1 MVNKLI
7 TKGVIM
13 KTLSNIIIL
22 SALLANFAFAND
34 LLARLSNG
42 AVSDNSIGVKIL
54 SLDEMKEVRG
64 GYAVTTIRISQ
75 NELAALAVPD
85 FENELGWEI
94 KNGQIDLEQTMK
106 NDRGLCQMGSTQCYS
121 NSATKKHL
129 WQSQKRL
136 QEFTNALDGSN
147 PLYTALGFSV
157 KRNVGFN
164 RTGKFVYF
172 SYGVVAVNRFD
183 GSIRNVTNSV
193 TLNNN
198 IIINELKRNYKD
210 RLESALGGLR

>member
-1 MVNKLI
+1 MIEGCVKWALRNVILI
-7 TKGVIM
+7 VRPK
-13 KTLSNIIIL
+13 NIY
-22 SALLANFAFAND
+22 
-34 LLARLSNG
+34 G
-42 AVSDNSIGVKIL
+42 KVK
-54 SLDEMKEVRG
+54 
-64 GYAVTTIRISQ
+64 
-75 NELAALAVPD
+75 
-85 FENELGWEI
+85 
-94 KNGQIDLEQTMK
+94 
-106 NDRGLCQMGSTQCYS
+106 
-121 NSATKKHL
+121 
-129 WQSQKRL
+129 KRL

-164 RTGKFVYF
+164 RAGKFVYF

-183 GSIRNVTNSV
+183 GSIRNVTNSA

>member
-1 MVNKLI
+1 MFQKLFS
-7 TKGVIM
+7 VIA
-13 KTLSNIIIL
+13 L
-22 SALLANFAFAND
+22 SALLVSFSFAND
-34 LLARLSNG
+34 LLAKLSNG
-42 AVSDNSIGVKIL
+42 AVSDNSVGVKIL

-64 GYAVTTIRISQ
+64 GYAVATIRISQ

-164 RTGKFVYF
+164 RAGKFVYF

-183 GSIRNVTNSV
+183 GSIRNVTNSA

>member
-1 MVNKLI
+1 MFQKLFS
-7 TKGVIM
+7 VIA
-13 KTLSNIIIL
+13 L

-34 LLARLSNG
+34 LLAKLSNG
-42 AVSDNSIGVKIL
+42 AVSDNSVGVKIL

-64 GYAVTTIRISQ
+64 GYAVATIRISQ

-94 KNGQIDLEQTMK
+94 KNGQINLEQTMK

-147 PLYTALGFSV
+147 HLYTALGFSV

-164 RTGKFVYF
+164 RAGKFVYF

-183 GSIRNVTNSV
+183 GSIRNVTNSA

>member
-1 MVNKLI
+1 
-7 TKGVIM
+7 M
-13 KTLSNIIIL
+13 KKIF
-22 SALLANFAFAND
+22 ALLALTSLLTSSVFAEDF
-34 LLARLSNG
+34 LAKVSNG
-42 AVSDNSIGVKIL
+42 VLSDTSPGVKEL
-54 SLDEMKEVRG
+54 SLDEMKEVKG

-164 RTGKFVYF
+164 RAGKFVYF

-183 GSIRNVTNSV
+183 GSIRNVTNSA

-198 IIINELKRNYKD
+198 VIINELKRNYKD

>member
-1 MVNKLI
+1 MFQKLFS
-7 TKGVIM
+7 VIA
-13 KTLSNIIIL
+13 L
-22 SALLANFAFAND
+22 SALLVSFSFAND
-34 LLARLSNG
+34 LLAKLSNG
-42 AVSDNSIGVKIL
+42 AVSDNSVGVKIL

>member
-1 MVNKLI
+1 MLKKLASS
-7 TKGVIM
+7 
-13 KTLSNIIIL
+13 LIL
-22 SALLANFAFAND
+22 GSLLASSAFAGD
-34 LLARLSNG
+34 FLAKVSNG
-42 AVSDNSIGVKIL
+42 ALSDTSPGVKEL
-54 SLDEMKEVRG
+54 SLDEMKEVKG

-164 RTGKFVYF
+164 RAGKFVYF

-183 GSIRNVTNSV
+183 GSIRNVTNSA

-198 IIINELKRNYKD
+198 VIINELKRNYKD

>member
-1 MVNKLI
+1 MFQKLFS
-7 TKGVIM
+7 VIA
-13 KTLSNIIIL
+13 LG
-22 SALLANFAFAND
+22 ALLANFAFAND
-34 LLARLSNG
+34 LLAKLSNG
-42 AVSDNSIGVKIL
+42 AVSDNSVGVKIL

-64 GYAVTTIRISQ
+64 GYAVATIRISQ

-172 SYGVVAVNRFD
+172 SYGVVAVNRFE

>member
-1 MVNKLI
+1 MFQKLFS
-7 TKGVIM
+7 VIA
-13 KTLSNIIIL
+13 L
-22 SALLANFAFAND
+22 SALLLNFSFAND
-34 LLARLSNG
+34 LLAKLSNG
-42 AVSDNSIGVKIL
+42 AVSDNSVGVKVL

-64 GYAVTTIRISQ
+64 GYAVATIRISQ

>member
-1 MVNKLI
+1 MFQKLFSI
-7 TKGVIM
+7 VA
-13 KTLSNIIIL
+13 L
-22 SALLANFAFAND
+22 SALLVSFSFAND
-34 LLARLSNG
+34 LLAKLSKG
-42 AVSDNSIGVKIL
+42 AVSDNSVGVKVL

-64 GYAVTTIRISQ
+64 GYAVATIRISQ

-94 KNGQIDLEQTMK
+94 KNGQINLEQTMK

-164 RTGKFVYF
+164 RAGKFVYF

-183 GSIRNVTNSV
+183 GSIRNVTNSA

>member
-1 MVNKLI
+1 MLKKLTSSLI
-7 TKGVIM
+7 LGSLLASSAFAEDFLAKLTKGA
-13 KTLSNIIIL
+13 LSDT
-22 SALLANFAFAND
+22 SP
-34 LLARLSNG
+34 
-42 AVSDNSIGVKIL
+42 GVKEL
-54 SLDEMKEVRG
+54 SLEEMKQVKG

-94 KNGQIDLEQTMK
+94 KNGQIDLKQTMK

-136 QEFTNALDGSN
+136 QEFTQALDGSN

-157 KRNVGFN
+157 KRNIGFN
-164 RTGKFVYF
+164 RAGKFVYF

-183 GSIRNVTNSV
+183 GSIRNVTNSA

-198 IIINELKRNYKD
+198 VIINELKRNYKD
-210 RLESALGGLR
+210 RLENDLGGLR

>member
-1 MVNKLI
+1 MFQKLFS
-7 TKGVIM
+7 VIA
-13 KTLSNIIIL
+13 LSV
-22 SALLANFAFAND
+22 LLANFAFAND
-34 LLARLSNG
+34 LLAKLSNG
-42 AVSDNSIGVKIL
+42 AVSDNSVGVKIL

>member
-1 MVNKLI
+1 MFQKLFS
-7 TKGVIM
+7 VIA
-13 KTLSNIIIL
+13 LG
-22 SALLANFAFAND
+22 ALLANFAFAND
-34 LLARLSNG
+34 LLAKLSNG
-42 AVSDNSIGVKIL
+42 AVSDNSVGVKVL

-75 NELAALAVPD
+75 NELTALAVPD

-164 RTGKFVYF
+164 RAGKFVYF

-183 GSIRNVTNSV
+183 GSIRNVTNSA

-210 RLESALGGLR
+210 RLENALGGLR

>member
-1 MVNKLI
+1 MLKKLFS
-7 TKGVIM
+7 VIA
-13 KTLSNIIIL
+13 LG
-22 SALLANFAFAND
+22 ALLANFAFAND
-34 LLARLSNG
+34 LLAKLSNG
-42 AVSDNSIGVKIL
+42 VVSDNSVGVKIL

-64 GYAVTTIRISQ
+64 GYAVATIRISQ

-94 KNGQIDLEQTMK
+94 KNGQINLEQTMK

-164 RTGKFVYF
+164 RAGKFVYF

-183 GSIRNVTNSV
+183 GSIRNVTNSA

>member
-1 MVNKLI
+1 MFQKLFS
-7 TKGVIM
+7 VIA
-13 KTLSNIIIL
+13 LG
-22 SALLANFAFAND
+22 ALLANFAFAND
-34 LLARLSNG
+34 LLAKLSNG
-42 AVSDNSIGVKIL
+42 AVSDNSVGVKIL

-64 GYAVTTIRISQ
+64 GYAVATIRISQ

-94 KNGQIDLEQTMK
+94 KNGQINLEQTMK

-164 RTGKFVYF
+164 RAGKFVYF

-183 GSIRNVTNSV
+183 GSIRNVTNSA

>member
-1 MVNKLI
+1 MFQKLFS
-7 TKGVIM
+7 VIA
-13 KTLSNIIIL
+13 LG
-22 SALLANFAFAND
+22 ALLANFAFAND
-34 LLARLSNG
+34 LLAKLSNG
-42 AVSDNSIGVKIL
+42 AVSDNSVGVKIL

-64 GYAVTTIRISQ
+64 GYAVATIRISQ

-164 RTGKFVYF
+164 RAGKFVYF

-183 GSIRNVTNSV
+183 GSIRNVTNSA

-198 IIINELKRNYKD
+198 VIINELKEIIKI
-210 RLESALGGLR
+210 A

>member
-1 MVNKLI
+1 M
-7 TKGVIM
+7 KGFSM
-13 KTLSNIIIL
+13 KKI
-22 SALLANFAFAND
+22 FAFLALTS
-34 LLARLSNG
+34 LLTNSVFAEDFLAKVSNG
-42 AVSDNSIGVKIL
+42 VLSDTSPGVKEL
-54 SLDEMKEVRG
+54 SLDEMKEVKG

-164 RTGKFVYF
+164 RAGKFVYF

-183 GSIRNVTNSV
+183 GSIRNVTNSA

-198 IIINELKRNYKD
+198 VIINELKRNYKD

>member
-1 MVNKLI
+1 
-7 TKGVIM
+7 M
-13 KTLSNIIIL
+13 KRLLNIIAL

-34 LLARLSNG
+34 ILAKLSNG
-42 AVSDNSIGVKIL
+42 AVSDNSVGVKIL
-54 SLDEMKEVRG
+54 SLDEMREVRG
-64 GYAVTTIRISQ
+64 GYAVATIRISQ

-164 RTGKFVYF
+164 RAGKFVYF

-183 GSIRNVTNSV
+183 GSIRNVTNSA

>member
-1 MVNKLI
+1 MLKKLFS
-7 TKGVIM
+7 VIA
-13 KTLSNIIIL
+13 LG
-22 SALLANFAFAND
+22 ALLVNFAFAND
-34 LLARLSNG
+34 LLAKLSNG
-42 AVSDNSIGVKIL
+42 VVSDNSVGVKIL

-136 QEFTNALDGSN
+136 QEFTQALDGSN

-157 KRNVGFN
+157 KRNIGFN
-164 RTGKFVYF
+164 RAGKFVYF

-183 GSIRNVTNSV
+183 GSIRNVTNSA

-198 IIINELKRNYKD
+198 VIINELKRNYKD
-210 RLESALGGLR
+210 RLENALGGLR

>member
-1 MVNKLI
+1 MFQKLFS
-7 TKGVIM
+7 VIA
-13 KTLSNIIIL
+13 LG
-22 SALLANFAFAND
+22 ALLANFAFAND
-34 LLARLSNG
+34 LLAKLSNG
-42 AVSDNSIGVKIL
+42 AVSDNSVGVKIL

-64 GYAVTTIRISQ
+64 GYAVATIRISQ

-198 IIINELKRNYKD
+198 VIINELKRNYKD

>member
-1 MVNKLI
+1 MLKKLFS
-7 TKGVIM
+7 VIA
-13 KTLSNIIIL
+13 LG
-22 SALLANFAFAND
+22 ALLANFAFAND
-34 LLARLSNG
+34 LLAKLSNG
-42 AVSDNSIGVKIL
+42 AVSDNSVGVKIL

-64 GYAVTTIRISQ
+64 GYAVATIRISQ

-94 KNGQIDLEQTMK
+94 KNGQINLEQTMK

-164 RTGKFVYF
+164 RAGKFVYF

-183 GSIRNVTNSV
+183 GSIRNVTNSA

>member
-1 MVNKLI
+1 MFKKLFSI
-7 TKGVIM
+7 VA
-13 KTLSNIIIL
+13 L

-34 LLARLSNG
+34 LLAKLSNG
-42 AVSDNSIGVKIL
+42 AVSDNSVGVKIL

-64 GYAVTTIRISQ
+64 GYAVATIRISQ

-94 KNGQIDLEQTMK
+94 KNGQINLEQTMK

-164 RTGKFVYF
+164 RAGKFVYF

-183 GSIRNVTNSV
+183 GNIRNVTNSA